1 MTLKSLCLILLMV
14 IFKYTDSLAFEVS
27 PKDSTTNLK
36 DRTAALLLI
45 EEGKELYLDGKLRE
59 ALIKFKLASNKDL
72 NNAKVPFWTG
82 MCHLRLKNYGYALQ
96 YAQKAKEMSEP
107 NDLDV
112 TELLAYSYHSLNKL
126 DSALLCYDFCLKNMQ
141 KQRIKDL
148 RIVEKIAE
156 CNFALEQQKTGK
168 VNLRKNLSMDVNSD
182 FNDYGALLVN
192 GGKVLYFTSRRENT
206 TGGLNN
212 PDDEQYFEDNY
223 RAVWNAEE
231 EKWDS
236 ITNNLDRINSAG
248 FDCISWLSPDG
259 LKCLMTLN
267 TTAVKVKEQTKSSDI
282 CEVSL
287 SNKGKWQSPK
297 IIANKS
303 VNSTFFDGSATLSA
317 DGNTMYFVTDRK
329 GDKSMTDIYVVQ
341 KENKKWGTAKPLS
354 DSINT
359 PMRETTPY
367 ITADGRYLFF
377 SSDGHPGMGGYDIF
391 VSENM
396 GKYWSKPK
404 NLGIQINTVNDET
417 HFQLYEKLGKILFTG
432 CKIDGPKS
440 NMDIYEI
447 DLKSI
452 ELPVKLK

>member
-1 MTLKSLCLILLMV
+1 MSLKSFFLVILLTAV
-14 IFKYTDSLAFEVS
+14 KCTASYAFEAS

-59 ALIKFKLASNKDL
+59 ALIKFKLAGNKDVY
-72 NNAKVPFWTG
+72 NSRVPFWTG
-82 MCHLRLKNYGYALQ
+82 MCHYRLKNYGYALQ
-96 YAQKAKEMSEP
+96 YAQKAKEISEP
-107 NDLDV
+107 DDLDV
-112 TELLAYSYHSLNKL
+112 NELLAYSYHSLNKL
-126 DSALLCYDFCLKNMQ
+126 DSALFHYDFCLKNMQ

-156 CNFALEQQKTGK
+156 CNYALEQQKSGK
-168 VNLRKNLSMDVNSD
+168 VNMRRNFSMDINSD

-192 GGKVLYFTSRRENT
+192 DGKVLYFTSRRENT

-223 RAVWNAEE
+223 RAVWNAEDGR
-231 EKWDS
+231 WDS

-259 LKCLMTLN
+259 LKCMMTLN

-297 IIANKS
+297 IIDNKS

-341 KENKKWGTAKPLS
+341 KENKKWGTAKPVS

-359 PMRETTPY
+359 EMRETTPY
-367 ITADGRYLFF
+367 ITPDGRYLFF

-404 NLGIQINTVNDET
+404 NLGIQINSVNDET
-417 HFQLYEKLGKILFTG
+417 HFQLYEKLGKILFAG
-432 CKIDGPKS
+432 CRIDGMKS
-440 NMDIYEI
+440 NMDVYEI

-452 ELPVKLK
+452 ELPVSLK